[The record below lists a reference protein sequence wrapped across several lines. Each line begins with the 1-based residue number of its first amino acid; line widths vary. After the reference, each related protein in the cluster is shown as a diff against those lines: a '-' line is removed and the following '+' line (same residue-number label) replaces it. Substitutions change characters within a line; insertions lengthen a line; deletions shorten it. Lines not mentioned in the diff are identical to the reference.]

1 MDNSSFQQQESDTQQ
16 KRVFSTGMWIFDSIL
31 PLMRHSLKWLAV
43 FFQLTEEE
51 QENAG
56 VFLGRL
62 GDE

>member
-1 MDNSSFQQQESDTQQ
+1 MDKSFHPKESNMQQQN
-16 KRVFSTGMWIFDSIL
+16 VFLTSLRIFDSIL
-31 PLMRHSLKWLAV
+31 SLMRHTVNWLAG

-62 GDE
+62 GNE